1 MPIQVKKEIDFFTI
15 DEQRAFIS
23 VAKDYANYP
32 QFRLILETGMRTS
45 ELIGLQWKNVDFEKK
60 EIHTRRTLEYRYSLK
75 KWTWGPPKTN
85 HGIRTIKMTEK
96 AYEILMA
103 VKNGHSNI
111 NDRTPEEF
119 KDIVFLNRT
128 GFPTKNSTYDAA
140 FAEDV

>member
-60 EIHTRRTLEYRYSLK
+60 EIHIRRTLEYRYSLK
-75 KWTWGPPKTN
+75 KWTWGGRQKQ
-85 HGIRTIKMTEK
+85 IMESAQLR
-96 AYEILMA
+96 
-103 VKNGHSNI
+103 
-111 NDRTPEEF
+111 
-119 KDIVFLNRT
+119 
-128 GFPTKNSTYDAA
+128 
-140 FAEDV
+140 